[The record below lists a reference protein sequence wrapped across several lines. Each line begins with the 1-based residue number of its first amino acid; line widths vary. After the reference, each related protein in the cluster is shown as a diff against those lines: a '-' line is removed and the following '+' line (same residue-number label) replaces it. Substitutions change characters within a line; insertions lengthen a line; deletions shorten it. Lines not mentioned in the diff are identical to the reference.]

1 MSSFRGVLGT
11 LLGLAV
17 LICVAAAYVFA
28 EVGAFL
34 PLPWYWWVVA
44 IAVLVLFGGAELL
57 FGPRGDAKGLRAGLA
72 YTGLMLVLLG
82 LLWFLWWLLF
92 R

>member
-17 LICVAAAYVFA
+17 LLCLAAAYVFA
-28 EVGAFL
+28 EFGAFL
-34 PLPWYWWVVA
+34 PPPWYWWVVA
-44 IAVLVLFGGAELL
+44 IAVLALFGGAELL
-57 FGPRGDAKGLRAGLA
+57 FGSRADAKGVRASLA
-72 YTGLMLVLLG
+72 YTGLLLVLLG
-82 LLWFLWWLLF
+82 LLWLLWWLVF

>member
-1 MSSFRGVLGT
+1 MNRFRGALGT
-11 LLGLAV
+11 LLGLAI
-17 LICVAAAYVFA
+17 LLCVAAAYVFA
-28 EVGAFL
+28 DVGTFL

-57 FGPRGDAKGLRAGLA
+57 FGPSADAKGLRTSLA

-82 LLWFLWWLLF
+82 LLWFLWWLVF